1 MKTTQLL
8 IHAKTLRSQMTPAE
22 KILWYN
28 LRAGRFFNYKFR
40 RQAPIEKY
48 IVDFVCFSSD
58 LIIEVDG
65 GQHSENEDYDEE
77 RTNFLRKK
85 GFRVIRF
92 WNNEVLKNID
102 IVLEAILKTLLEYP
116 SPSVSTPR
124 PLPQGAR

>member
-8 IHAKTLRSQMTPAE
+8 IHAKTLRSQMTPSE